1 MEKVSQA
8 LQALKDMQ
16 NKAEEVNR
24 SALQSYEENL
34 KDTLQSVGTTF
45 EADIAQVDRAARNAA
60 AERYKAYE
68 LRQLEQFQQSEALLD
83 QCLKSRNTKLE
94 AYNQKAWLF
103 LKSSS
108 LVGLGIIGISIGVAG
123 LILAWS
129 VMITKPQ
136 TEALQQKNSELQK
149 KVDNLQQKIDQQ
161 QPKTQKR
168 K

>member
-16 NKAEEVNR
+16 NKAEEINQR
-24 SALQSYEENL
+24 ELQSYEENL
-34 KDTLQSVGTTF
+34 KDMLQNVETMF
-45 EADIAQVDRAARNAA
+45 EADIVNLGQAARKATE
-60 AERYKAYE
+60 ERYKAYE

-108 LVGLGIIGISIGVAG
+108 LVGLGIIGMSIGVAG

-161 QPKTQKR
+161 QPKTKKR
-168 K
+168 N